1 VREIPGGR
9 SSSMAWCPG
18 ILRHGSYRTAVA
30 DPSREGG
37 PLLPSPA
44 LASEHPGARTGRAV
58 VLEHRAACGVSPPG
72 GLPSL
77 MPALLASLRAALA
90 VDAQVGQGIR
100 RRPGIGRTVSTGHL
114 TNQKPNKMVNIV
126 TR

>member
-58 VLEHRAACGVSPPG
+58 VLEHRAACGVSPRR
-72 GLPSL
+72 
-77 MPALLASLRAALA
+77 ASISDACAPRVAARRACCRCS
-90 VDAQVGQGIR
+90 GWT
-100 RRPGIGRTVSTGHL
+100 RRPPSTGHRA
-114 TNQKPNKMVNIV
+114 TRVNWA
-126 TR
+126 TD